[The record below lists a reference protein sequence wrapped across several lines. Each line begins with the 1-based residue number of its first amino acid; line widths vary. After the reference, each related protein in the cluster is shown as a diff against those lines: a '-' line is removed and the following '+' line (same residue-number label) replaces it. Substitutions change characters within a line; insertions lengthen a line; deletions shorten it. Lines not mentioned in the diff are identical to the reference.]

1 MDTLRSVISAIMV
14 QISVRHTRLF
24 LIVNNHTYSQGIY
37 PTAII
42 VLAALQNAAWDMS
55 VGKEMSRNAPR
66 PEMRLAPPNFRSV
79 TSTGVHEPHASGA
92 EVEHGEV

>member
-1 MDTLRSVISAIMV
+1 MV

-42 VLAALQNAAWDMS
+42 VLAALQSTAWDMS
-55 VGKEMSRNAPR
+55 VGKEMSQNATR
-66 PEMRLAPPNFRSV
+66 TEGRLATQSIRSA
-79 TSTGVHEPHASGA
+79 TSTGIHEPHASGA
-92 EVEHGEV
+92 DVDHGEV

>member
-42 VLAALQNAAWDMS
+42 VLATLQSTAWDMS
-55 VGKEMSRNAPR
+55 VGKEMSQNATRTERRFPTS
-66 PEMRLAPPNFRSV
+66 NFHSV
-79 TSTGVHEPHASGA
+79 ASTGIREPHVSRAD
-92 EVEHGEV
+92 VDHGEV